1 MRAAAEWFVYL
12 LTAYAAIGVA
22 FGILFVSAGVQ
33 RVDAVARDAGFGFR
47 LLILPGVATLWPAL
61 LLRWVR
67 GARGSEESS

>member
-33 RVDAVARDAGFGFR
+33 RVDAVARDAGFGVPLVLRPGALPR
-47 LLILPGVATLWPAL
+47 LLSRRCRPDC
-61 LLRWVR
+61 
-67 GARGSEESS
+67 